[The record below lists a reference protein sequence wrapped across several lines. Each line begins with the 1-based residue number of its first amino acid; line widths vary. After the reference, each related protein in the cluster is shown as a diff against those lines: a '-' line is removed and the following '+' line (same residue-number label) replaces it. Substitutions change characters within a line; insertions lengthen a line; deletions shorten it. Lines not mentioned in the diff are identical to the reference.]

1 MRVTNGSWNALGY
14 AESPEA
20 HYVQSL
26 TEEHL
31 LAFVRNVTG
40 KEYNLAEYPRNK
52 KGGLI
57 GALNRIA
64 IKHLQ
69 SLTAQERTAGE
80 YIGRHAKFSETQE
93 KLNIFL
99 SKWER

>member
-1 MRVTNGSWNALGY
+1 MNSWNKAGY

-26 TEEHL
+26 TVEQL
-31 LAFVRNVTG
+31 LTMVRNITG
-40 KEYNLAEYPRNK
+40 KEYNLAYYPANK

-69 SLTAQERTAGE
+69 ELTGQERSAGE
-80 YIGRHAKFSETQE
+80 YVGRTS
-93 KLNIFL
+93 KLEAANV
-99 SKWER
+99 